1 MRRLIFATQKLDP
14 GDPVLAAT
22 VPMVWALAARVDELV
37 VLCDTAVSGVVPGN
51 VRVREF
57 GAPTQAQ
64 RGARFVAALARE
76 LRPRPLGVVAHMVPL
91 YAVLAAPLV
100 RPLRVP
106 LLLWYTHWKGHAVV
120 RAAEKLSTAVISVDR
135 RSFPLRSGKVHAIGH
150 GIDLSEF
157 PCVEPTDPAGEL
169 RALVL
174 GRYSPAKGLETIVR
188 AAAIAGVHV
197 ELHGSDAE
205 FEEYKRRA
213 RAARARRRR
222 KRRAGRSGRPRRYSG
237 AVRAQRRADQ
247 QHARRGARQGR
258 VRSGGLLPYRCS
270 RRTRSSTICCP
281 RSSAS
286 TATTPRCSPSGCAR
300 STADAVPSCATS
312 SLRGIPSTTGP
323 TACWLPWSRDDPRPR
338 PPSRRRSPAS
348 PGPRRTC
355 CRCCRGCASA
365 AGTCVS

>member
-205 FEEYKRRA
+205 FEEYKRGLERLARDVGANVELGGPVA
-213 RAARARRRR
+213 RADIPALFARSDVLINNMRAGAPDKVVYEAAASCLPVLASNPVFDDLLPEELRFDRDDAAMLAERLRSLDRRRR
-222 KRRAGRSGRPRRYSG
+222 PELRDVVVARHSVDHWADGVLATVEPR
-237 AVRAQRRADQ
+237 
-247 QHARRGARQGR
+247 
-258 VRSGGLLPYRCS
+258 
-270 RRTRSSTICCP
+270 
-281 RSSAS
+281 
-286 TATTPRCSPSGCAR
+286 
-300 STADAVPSCATS
+300 
-312 SLRGIPSTTGP
+312 
-323 TACWLPWSRDDPRPR
+323 
-338 PPSRRRSPAS
+338 
-348 PGPRRTC
+348 
-355 CRCCRGCASA
+355 
-365 AGTCVS
+365 